1 MPIKMSLNP
10 DLARQFL
17 NIMGAT
23 VDEFRLHISKEGWK
37 VAAVDPANV
46 ALVIIDL
53 PKDNFDSYEFES
65 DDNWTSNIDGHATG
79 VLEENIAVGVD
90 VDNIK
95 VFFGG
100 MHEAEI
106 VLDEELHAPVEFI
119 FSRAPP
125 KHGNRYQLQLKQGMF
140 SRTMLLLPESEIRRS
155 PKKLVLHLDYKLQLK
170 TIELQRIVKKAAKVS
185 DYLRLGFRREEGSV
199 TFTAST
205 VDSDDDP
212 WEASKQLHGW
222 QALRDE
228 ARDSSSSL
236 FSLDYLCD
244 IAEKITSEQMW
255 LHLGQDY
262 PCEISFVIG
271 RTGMVRYKIAPRIED
286 E

>member
-1 MPIKMSLNP
+1 MSIKMSLNP

-65 DDNWTSNIDGHATG
+65 DDNWTSSIDGHSTG

-90 VDNIK
+90 VDKIK
-95 VFFGG
+95 EFFGG

-106 VLDEELHAPVEFI
+106 VLDEELHAPVECV
-119 FSRAPP
+119 FSIASG
-125 KHGNRYQLQLKQGMF
+125 KYGRYQLVLKQGMF
-140 SRTMLLLPESEIRRS
+140 SRKILLLPETEIRKE
-155 PKKLVLHLDYKLQLK
+155 PKIPKLGLDYMLQLN
-170 TIELQRIVKKAAKVS
+170 TLEFQRIVKKAAKVS

-205 VDSDDDP
+205 VDSDDP

-222 QALRDE
+222 QALSDN

-244 IAEKITSEQMW
+244 IVEKIPSETVW
-255 LHLGQDY
+255 LHIGHDN
-262 PCEISFVIG
+262 PCILSFKIG
-271 RTGMVRYKIAPRIED
+271 RTGTIEYKIAPRVEA

>member
-53 PKDNFDSYEFES
+53 PKDNFLSYEFES
-65 DDNWTSNIDGHATG
+65 DNWTSNIDGHATG

-90 VDNIK
+90 VDKIK
-95 VFFGG
+95 EFFGG

-106 VLDEELHAPVEFI
+106 VLDEELHAPVECV
-119 FSRAPP
+119 FSIASG
-125 KHGNRYQLQLKQGMF
+125 KYGRYQLVLKQGMF
-140 SRTMLLLPESEIRRS
+140 SRKILLLPETEIRKE
-155 PKKLVLHLDYKLQLK
+155 PKIPKLGLDYKLHLN
-170 TIELQRIVKKAAKVS
+170 TLEFQRIVKKAAKVS
-185 DYLRLGFRREEGSV
+185 DYLKLGFNREDPSIV
-199 TFTAST
+199 IFTAST
-205 VDSDDDP
+205 VDSDDYP
-212 WEASKQLHGW
+212 WDATKQVHDW
-222 QALRDE
+222 QALDK
-228 ARDSSSSL
+228 ARNSSSSL
-236 FSLDYLCD
+236 FLLDYLCD
-244 IAEKITSEQMW
+244 IAEKIPSENVW
-255 LHLGQDY
+255 LHIGHDY
-262 PCEISFVIG
+262 PCILSFIIG
-271 RTGMVRYKIAPRIED
+271 QTGTVEYKIAPRIES